1 MLNSINLWNTIDKI
15 AAIEG
20 LTLPR
25 LALKAGLDQ
34 STFSHSRRTRSWPSM
49 KTIASVLEATGISID
64 EWAKLVDVTPPKKG
78 RRKASAIKHYTKQ

>member
-1 MLNSINLWNTIDKI
+1 MLNSVNLWNTIDKI
-15 AAIEG
+15 AVMQG

-49 KTIASVLEATGISID
+49 KTISKVLHATGISID
-64 EWAKLVDVTPPKKG
+64 DWARLIDVTPPKKG
-78 RRKASAIKHYTKQ
+78 RRKPTKQ